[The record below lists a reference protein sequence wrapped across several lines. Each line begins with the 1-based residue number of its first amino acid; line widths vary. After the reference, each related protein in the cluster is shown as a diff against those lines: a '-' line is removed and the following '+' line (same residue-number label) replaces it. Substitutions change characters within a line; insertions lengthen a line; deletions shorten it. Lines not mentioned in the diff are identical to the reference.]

1 MNVVAQTVS
10 GWFTADDRIRAR
22 LRAVAQHVVQ
32 HLAVR
37 SHSGPPPAPMSATRS
52 VRDSSIS
59 RGSSPGESPAPP
71 LSFPTAAGWL
81 PLTPAE
87 RTAPAAPAPPA
98 LAVPTVEQRASV
110 SDRRFTER
118 RIRDDGSPYGVER
131 RSGAE
136 TRAGER
142 RVAESASPRPS
153 RVARSG
159 ARGPHAHDFDYV
171 PHLPDLL
178 ARFHGR

>member
-1 MNVVAQTVS
+1 MNVLSQTFS
-10 GWFTADDRIRAR
+10 GWFTHDPGLRVRLHAAARHLLARTTFRAF
-22 LRAVAQHVVQ
+22 
-32 HLAVR
+32 
-37 SHSGPPPAPMSATRS
+37 GPPPAPMSATRS

-59 RGSSPGESPAPP
+59 RGSSPGESPAPQMAY
-71 LSFPTAAGWL
+71 PTAAGWL
-81 PLTPAE
+81 PQPPATPHVP
-87 RTAPAAPAPPA
+87 TPPAPSGTVA
-98 LAVPTVEQRASV
+98 AAVEQRTSGL
-110 SDRRFTER
+110 DRRFTER

-136 TRAGER
+136 TRVGER
-142 RVAESASPRPS
+142 RAAEPPVPRPS

-159 ARGPHAHDFDYV
+159 VRGARAHDADYV